1 MTPTTSPSIL
11 RRAGL
16 LGASLLLV
24 GGLAACG
31 STDEDGAAT
40 TATDGDAPLVVVST
54 TQLADFARTIGG
66 DAVEVYSLLTP
77 NADAHDFD
85 PSPRDLDALARATVI
100 VRNGLELDPWLD
112 EAVEASGTD
121 VEVVD
126 ASEGA
131 RLLEGGH
138 HSHDHGGEEHAEGE
152 KAEGEAHT
160 HEGEKAEGDAHAHAE
175 GEKAEGEAHS
185 HAEGEAHSHEGEKAE
200 GDDHAHAEGEAHA
213 HEGEEAAAEPA
224 AETGATETT
233 ETTEAAAEGEKA
245 EGDDHAHEEGDGHSH
260 DGEYDPHLWFDPANA
275 KVMASNVAD
284 AIVEAV
290 PDAEAEVREREEAY
304 LAELD
309 ELDAWIEA
317 ELEPLENRKL
327 VTDHE
332 ALTYYIDRYELEF
345 VGSVIPSFDSA
356 AEVSAAELAELA
368 EKIEEAGVVAIFT
381 EQSLPPDG
389 AEALARQ
396 TDVKVVS
403 GEEGLYGDS
412 LGPEGSPGET
422 YVGMMRHNTTSIVDN
437 LS

>member
-16 LGASLLLV
+16 LGASLLLA
-24 GGLAACG
+24 GGLVACG

-40 TATDGDAPLVVVST
+40 TSANGDAPLVVVST

-66 DAVEVYSLLTP
+66 DDVEVYSLLTP

-138 HSHDHGGEEHAEGE
+138 HSHDHGDEDHADEE
-152 KAEGEAHT
+152 KAEGEEHT
-160 HEGEKAEGDAHAHAE
+160 HEE
-175 GEKAEGEAHS
+175 GEEHS
-185 HAEGEAHSHEGEKAE
+185 HAEGEEHS
-200 GDDHAHAEGEAHA
+200 HAEGEEHTHEDGEEHS
-213 HEGEEAAAEPA
+213 HEGEEAAGE
-224 AETGATETT
+224 
-233 ETTEAAAEGEKA
+233 EAAAEEAPAEEA
-245 EGDDHAHEEGDGHSH
+245 EGDEAEGDEEGEEHSH

-284 AIVEAV
+284 AIVDAV
-290 PDAEAEVREREEAY
+290 PDADAEVREREEAY

-332 ALTYYIDRYELEF
+332 ALTYYIDRYDLEF

-381 EQSLPPDG
+381 EQSLPPRG
-389 AEALARQ
+389 AETLARQ
-396 TDVKVVS
+396 TGVEVVS
-403 GEEGLYGDS
+403 GEDGLYGDS

>member
-1 MTPTTSPSIL
+1 MGMTPTTSPSLL

-16 LGASLLLV
+16 LGASLLLA
-24 GGLAACG
+24 GGLVACG

-40 TATDGDAPLVVVST
+40 TTTEGDAPLVVVST
-54 TQLADFARTIGG
+54 TQLADFARTVGG

-138 HSHDHGGEEHAEGE
+138 HSHDHGEEEHAEEEHADEE
-152 KAEGEAHT
+152 KPEGE
-160 HEGEKAEGDAHAHAE
+160 EHAHAE
-175 GEKAEGEAHS
+175 GEEHS
-185 HAEGEAHSHEGEKAE
+185 HAEGEE
-200 GDDHAHAEGEAHA
+200 HAHAEGEEHS
-213 HEGEEAAAEPA
+213 HEGEEAEGEAAAAE
-224 AETGATETT
+224 ATTEAETT
-233 ETTEAAAEGEKA
+233 ETTEAAAGTEGEKA
-245 EGDDHAHEEGDGHSH
+245 EGDDHAHEEDGHSH

-332 ALTYYIDRYELEF
+332 ALTYYIDRYDLEF

-389 AEALARQ
+389 AETLARQ
-396 TDVKVVS
+396 TGVEVVS
-403 GEEGLYGDS
+403 GEDGLYGDS